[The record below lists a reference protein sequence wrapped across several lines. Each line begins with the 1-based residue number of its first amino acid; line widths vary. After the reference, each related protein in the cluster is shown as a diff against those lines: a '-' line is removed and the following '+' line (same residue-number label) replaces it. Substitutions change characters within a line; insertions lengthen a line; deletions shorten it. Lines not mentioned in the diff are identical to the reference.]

1 MPSMFDIDRYC
12 KEKKC
17 SSAANIS
24 YKKIVTSGNNPQKSS
39 KMLCSEYVRSF
50 PIKKDR

>member
-1 MPSMFDIDRYC
+1 MPSMFDINKYC
-12 KEKKC
+12 KDKNC
-17 SSAANIS
+17 AASKVS
-24 YKKIVTSGNNPQKSS
+24 YKKIVTGGNNPQKSS